1 MRVFSWNVAGRV
13 KKQPQQ
19 LDALL
24 ARNPDL
30 IGLQEVTL
38 KTSRLWTEGLRKAG
52 YAHIIST
59 FETSPNPDDLV
70 GPRRYGLL
78 LASRWPLK
86 VLDQQGLEMPW
97 MERLLSVLVH
107 SPGLDFEFHTAY
119 IPPGASH
126 GWLKIETFEGIYN
139 YLAKHSEIPRILC
152 GDFNSPKQETKDGRT
167 VMWGQDLLGNG
178 EITNNDEDRWQAGER
193 SVIRG
198 LTEYDLPDVYR
209 ELNGWEA
216 EDYSFVVWRKGK
228 IVSLRRFD
236 HIFASKKLNPVNC
249 RYLHEVRDNWL
260 RNLISDPNKEY
271 ET

>member
-1 MRVFSWNVAGRV
+1 MRVFSWNVANRV
-13 KKQPQQ
+13 KKQPLQ
-19 LDALL
+19 LEALL
-24 ARNPDL
+24 ARNPDV
-30 IGLQEVTL
+30 IGLQEVTK
-38 KTSRLWTEGLRKAG
+38 KTAQMWNEGLSQAG
-52 YAHIIST
+52 YSHILTT
-59 FETSPNPDDLV
+59 FETSPTPEDLV

-78 LASRWPLK
+78 IASRWPLK

-107 SPGLDFEFHTAY
+107 SPGLDFEFHTSH

-126 GWLKIETFEGIYN
+126 DWLKIETFEGIYN
-139 YLAKHSEIPRILC
+139 YLAKHSEIHRILC
-152 GDFNSPKQETKDGRT
+152 GDFNSPKQELKDGRT

-198 LTEYDLPDVYR
+198 LAEYDLPDVYR

-228 IVSLRRFD
+228 IVSQRRFD
-236 HIFASKKLNPVNC
+236 HIFASRELNPVNC
-249 RYLHEVRDNWL
+249 RYLHDVREIGL
-260 RNLISDPNKEY
+260 SDHSAIGVEFDI
-271 ET
+271 